1 MGKKYIYAVVDV
13 AKNKVE
19 YMSYHLLPAYKERI
33 FLQERKGRLMHIV
46 KWKMVD
52 TEVREV

>member
-46 KWKMVD
+46 K
-52 TEVREV
+52 